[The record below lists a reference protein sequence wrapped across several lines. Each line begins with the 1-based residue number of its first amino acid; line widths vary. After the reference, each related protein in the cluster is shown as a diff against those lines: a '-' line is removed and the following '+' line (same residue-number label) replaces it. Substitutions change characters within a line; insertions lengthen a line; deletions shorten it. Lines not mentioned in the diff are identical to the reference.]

1 MKEPDEL
8 DVNVIRICS
17 VQTEDLRHVIDKYTS
32 YYSSKTRLQRIIG
45 WCLRFIHNA
54 RLKVQR
60 LQMRS
65 GELGVDELGS
75 ALAKCVRRAQELSFP
90 EEIQCLSKGLDL
102 PNRSK
107 LLVFKPFLDGLGQIR
122 VGGRLQSAPIDYAT
136 KHPVILPYDQPIT
149 RLIIWDHH
157 VKNHHVKTER
167 LLADLRSRYW
177 ILSGRNVVKSVL
189 NKCVP
194 CKRRD
199 VQPVPPVMASLPAH
213 RLTPFLP
220 SFSYTGIDYFGPLT
234 VKVGGR
240 GRRHEKRWICLFT
253 CLTTRAVHLE
263 VSNGLSVEDFM
274 LCFARFKSL
283 RGKPTV
289 IYSDNGTNF
298 VAAER
303 ELQEAFEELK
313 QRTDVIQSKMAC
325 DQIQWIFSPP
335 HGPHFGGVLERL
347 VQSCKRA
354 MKVTIANRLVNDQ
367 VLSTVVAEVA
377 SLLNARPLTH
387 LSMDPNDPDPLT
399 PNHFLFGG
407 ARPYVTTLWVDVK
420 GVEATENQ
428 YRQSQAIVEHF
439 WKRWLKEYVPHLTE
453 RRKWT
458 TDRRNVEVGDLVLII
473 EPNTPRGQWPLGQV
487 LETYPD
493 KRDNVVRVV
502 RVKAAN
508 HPKPFVR
515 PVTKLCILTTA
526 ASKVPVVKKESNS
539 KPVRR
544 VHFKEDLIENG
555 VELRQDAAA

>member
-1 MKEPDEL
+1 
-8 DVNVIRICS
+8 
-17 VQTEDLRHVIDKYTS
+17 
-32 YYSSKTRLQRIIG
+32 
-45 WCLRFIHNA
+45 
-54 RLKVQR
+54 
-60 LQMRS
+60 
-65 GELGVDELGS
+65 
-75 ALAKCVRRAQELSFP
+75 
-90 EEIQCLSKGLDL
+90 
-102 PNRSK
+102 
-107 LLVFKPFLDGLGQIR
+107 
-122 VGGRLQSAPIDYAT
+122 
-136 KHPVILPYDQPIT
+136 
-149 RLIIWDHH
+149 
-157 VKNHHVKTER
+157 
-167 LLADLRSRYW
+167 
-177 ILSGRNVVKSVL
+177 
-189 NKCVP
+189 
-194 CKRRD
+194 
-199 VQPVPPVMASLPAH
+199 MASLPAH

-220 SFSYTGIDYFGPLT
+220 AFSYTGIDYFGPLT

-274 LCFARFKSL
+274 LCFSRFKSL

-303 ELQEAFEELK
+303 ELREAFDEMS
-313 QRTDVIQSKMAC
+313 QRADIIQSKLEC
-325 DQIQWIFSPP
+325 EHIQWIFSPP
-335 HGPHFGGVLERL
+335 HGPHFGGVWERL

-354 MKVTIANRLVNDQ
+354 MKITIANRLVNDQ

-387 LSMDPNDPDPLT
+387 LSMDPNEPDPLT

-420 GVEATENQ
+420 AVESSENQ

-493 KRDNVVRVV
+493 TKDNVVRIVK
-502 RVKAAN
+502 VKAAN
-508 HPKPFVR
+508 HPKPLVR
-515 PVTKLCILTTA
+515 PVTKLCILTT
-526 ASKVPVVKKESNS
+526 SEEQ
-539 KPVRR
+539 KPVIKTESKSRHVR
-544 VHFKEDLIENG
+544 KVRFKEDLIEED
-555 VELRQDAAA
+555 VQLRQDAPQ